1 MIAHEIVEEENI
13 SIVRAC
19 RIIDLDRSMFYYQS
33 VKDDSEVEAR
43 LNGFVESKILC
54 NRGCPEYY
62 KRLRREGLPWNHKR
76 VERIYRKM
84 GLSKRRKKKRRIP
97 NPEKRPLVQPGVM
110 NETWSMDFVED
121 RLENGRKIRTLNI
134 IDDYNREA
142 LAMEVSFSFP
152 AERVIEVLSQCIDW
166 RGKPKRIRSDNGT
179 EFIAHKTKQFFSH
192 TDIEHIPIQKGK
204 PSQNGYIERFNRSY
218 REGVLDAYILSTLP
232 QAQEETDIW
241 MQDYNHHHPHE
252 SLGDK
257 TPIECL
263 KMVFSNSR
271 ETD

>member
-1 MIAHEIVEEENI
+1 MREDKV

-19 RIIDLDRSMFYYQS
+19 RIVELDRSMFYYQS
-33 VKDDSEVEAR
+33 VKDDSEVELK
-43 LNGFVESKILC
+43 LNGYLENKLLC

-62 KRLRREGLPWNHKR
+62 KRLRREGFPWNHKR

-97 NPEKRPLVQPGVM
+97 NPERRPLIVPDTM
-110 NETWSMDFVED
+110 NDTWSMDFVED

-152 AERVIEVLSQCIDW
+152 AERVIEILSQCIEW
-166 RGKPKRIRSDNGT
+166 RGKPRKIRSDNGT
-179 EFIAHKTKQFFSH
+179 EFIAHKTKEFFKSI
-192 TDIEHIPIQKGK
+192 DVEHMPIQKGK

-218 REGVLDAYILSTLP
+218 REGVLDAYILSTIH
-232 QAQEETDIW
+232 QAREETICW
-241 MQDYNHHHPHE
+241 MEDYNNYHPHD
-252 SLGDK
+252 SLGD
-257 TPIECL
+257 TPPAEY
-263 KMVFSNSR
+263 K
-271 ETD
+271 

>member
-1 MIAHEIVEEENI
+1 
-13 SIVRAC
+13 
-19 RIIDLDRSMFYYQS
+19 MFYYES
-33 VKDDSEVEAR
+33 TRDDREVENK
-43 LNGFVESKILC
+43 LNSYIENKLLC

-62 KRLRREGLPWNHKR
+62 KRRRREGIQWNHKR
-76 VERIYRKM
+76 VERVYRKM
-84 GLSKRRKKKRRIP
+84 GLSRRRKKKRRIP
-97 NPEKRPLVQPGVM
+97 NPEKRPLVQPDLK

-152 AERVIEVLSQCIDW
+152 AERVIEILSQCIEW

-179 EFIAHKTKQFFSH
+179 EFIAGKTKTFFLK
-192 TDIEHIPIQKGK
+192 TKIDHIPIQKGK

-218 REGVLDAYILSTLP
+218 REGVLDAFILTTIHE
-232 QAQEETDIW
+232 AKEETLQW
-241 MQDYNHHHPHE
+241 MDDYNNNHPHD

-257 TPIECL
+257 TPAECG
-263 KMVFSNSR
+263 
-271 ETD
+271 